1 MNRKKT
7 PIAFA
12 IILVAGI
19 SVVTYMLNMPA
30 RDVQGA
36 DSDFQIPSTALVQE
50 YLDDATAANKKYLDA
65 NGESAI
71 LEVTGFITD
80 ISVDFNEQVVILL
93 QSDNDLAGVSCT
105 FTHETNA
112 STNDLALGME
122 IVIKGVIRSGAVY
135 DEDLEM
141 FEPVIIEKSDLFD
154 ILWLP

>member
-1 MNRKKT
+1 MNRKK
-7 PIAFA
+7 ILIGIA

-19 SVVTYMLNMPA
+19 TVIAYMLNMPE

-50 YLDDATAANKKYLDA
+50 YLDDAAAANKKYLDA
-65 NGESAI
+65 SGESTI
-71 LEVTGFITD
+71 LEVTGIIAD
-80 ISVDFNEQVVILL
+80 ISKDFNDQVVVLL
-93 QSDNDLAGVSCT
+93 KSDDDPAGVSCT

-112 STNDLALGME
+112 STDDLSLGME
-122 IVIKGVIRSGAVY
+122 VVIKGVIRSGASY

-154 ILWLP
+154 IL